1 MGISCRTNLSTG
13 GSSCLWV
20 AKARVTGYTRARN
33 EAMEK
38 RLEPRGLGYQKFA
51 RVKKGSSFGLYSGLY
66 NSWVFQCLLRGA
78 GCDDRLTNE
87 HISRS

>member
-1 MGISCRTNLSTG
+1 
-13 GSSCLWV
+13 
-20 AKARVTGYTRARN
+20 
-33 EAMEK
+33 MEK

-51 RVKKGSSFGLYSGLY
+51 RVKKVSSFGLYSGLY